1 VELGGFV
8 DAFAAGIVSA
18 DARRP
23 IAGPSRTGR
32 TYQAGI
38 GQHTER
44 DTIILAL
51 SSWNTPSGPFNM
63 GGEVRGSAHHCRS
76 VAG

>member
-1 VELGGFV
+1 MIVLVEFDRFV
-8 DAFAAGIVSA
+8 EAFATGIMSA

-38 GQHTER
+38 GQ
-44 DTIILAL
+44 
-51 SSWNTPSGPFNM
+51 
-63 GGEVRGSAHHCRS
+63 
-76 VAG
+76 